1 MDMLRSILME
11 GFRAL
16 LDYLF
21 EHALTCLVPAFFVA
35 GAISSFVSKESVMRY
50 FGPDSNRILSY
61 SVASVSGAIL
71 AVCSCTVL
79 PLFGGIY
86 RRGAGLGPAVAFL
99 FSGPAINILAIIY
112 TARLLGW
119 EIGLARA
126 VLSILFAILIGATM
140 ALVFKGEDKSR
151 TKAQATSFGE
161 PGDGAADARRLVFI
175 FLLIGVLV
183 TATLKV
189 SLVYKVASL
198 LVLLVLIV
206 YTSLKWFNRNEVID
220 WLVETWT
227 LARMII
233 PVLLIGIFFAGAL
246 KALLPPKLIL
256 RFLGNNSLSS
266 NLIASISGALM
277 YFATL
282 TEVPIIRALLDL
294 GMNRGPALALLL
306 SGPALSVPSMLVLG
320 RILGVKKAALYIVL
334 VVFFSTVSGLLFGRI
349 IS

>member
-1 MDMLRSILME
+1 MPGQSCQFYLPFSSEPPWHWFSKARTNQEPRLKQLLWGTGRRRRGCPSSGVHFPANRRSRNRYLE
-11 GFRAL
+11 GF
-16 LDYLF
+16 
-21 EHALTCLVPAFFVA
+21 
-35 GAISSFVSKESVMRY
+35 
-50 FGPDSNRILSY
+50 
-61 SVASVSGAIL
+61 
-71 AVCSCTVL
+71 
-79 PLFGGIY
+79 
-86 RRGAGLGPAVAFL
+86 
-99 FSGPAINILAIIY
+99 
-112 TARLLGW
+112 
-119 EIGLARA
+119 
-126 VLSILFAILIGATM
+126 
-140 ALVFKGEDKSR
+140 
-151 TKAQATSFGE
+151 
-161 PGDGAADARRLVFI
+161 
-175 FLLIGVLV
+175 
-183 TATLKV
+183 
-189 SLVYKVASL
+189 LVYKVASL
-198 LVLLVLIV
+198 LVLLVLVV

-233 PVLLIGIFFAGAL
+233 PVLLIDFLCRAL